1 MLCLAHYFFL
11 FKMFH
16 RLKMQTLKKILSGN
30 DRFYDNFLFVYK
42 LKKTIVFSLGN
53 SQAFSN

>member
-1 MLCLAHYFFL
+1 MLCLTHYFFL
-11 FKMFH
+11 FKMYH

-42 LKKTIVFSLGN
+42 FKKTIVFSLGN
-53 SQAFSN
+53 SQAF